1 MRIEARTKTYDFSKF
16 VPKQN
21 KKTTCSY
28 FRKVR
33 LDEVLEEIKN
43 YCDLDEASDENE
55 ERMNVIVSTKQI
67 AVYISP
73 PDNGGTTDEDSG
85 DEDTVTLAN
94 CPGNQITAAAEIKD
108 SAPTSQ
114 TSHDR
119 GFQSQ
124 TVKSRKARHWQK
136 KDLPK
141 TGISTEHAT
150 YKPTLADLPRSP
162 AETFELF
169 VDEVVRHLTA
179 QTISY
184 AAQSENHQ
192 FSMSCDEIRIFIK
205 ILLLSG
211 YCSVL
216 RRKLYWSNEP
226 DSHSVI

>member
-1 MRIEARTKTYDFSKF
+1 M
-16 VPKQN
+16 
-21 KKTTCSY
+21 
-28 FRKVR
+28 
-33 LDEVLEEIKN
+33 DEVLEEIEK
-43 YCDLDEASDENE
+43 YCNSDEASDENE
-55 ERMNVIVSTKQI
+55 EQMNVIVSTKQI

-73 PDNGGTTDEDSG
+73 PDNGGITDEDSG

-94 CPGNQITAAAEIKD
+94 LSGNQITAAVEIKD

-124 TVKSRKARHWQK
+124 TAKSHKACHWQK

-150 YKPTLADLPRSP
+150 YKPTPADLPRLP
-162 AETFELF
+162 AETFELL
-169 VDEVVRHLTA
+169 VDEEVVRHLTA

-184 AAQSENHQ
+184 AVQSGNHQ
-192 FSMSCDEIRIFIK
+192 FSMSCNEMRTFIG

-211 YCSVL
+211 YCSISSKNFIGL
-216 RRKLYWSNEP
+216 TNLIHTINW
-226 DSHSVI
+226 

>member
-1 MRIEARTKTYDFSKF
+1 MVLSIEAQIKTYDFFKF

-21 KKTTCSY
+21 KKTTCLY

-33 LDEVLEEIKN
+33 LDEVLEEIEK
-43 YCDLDEASDENE
+43 YCDSDEASDENE
-55 ERMNVIVSTKQI
+55 EQMNVIVSTIQI

-73 PDNGGTTDEDSG
+73 PDNEGITDEDSG
-85 DEDTVTLAN
+85 DEDTITLAN
-94 CPGNQITAAAEIKD
+94 LSGNQITPAAEIKLF
-108 SAPTSQ
+108 AKLLR

-124 TVKSRKARHWQK
+124 TAKSRKARHWQK

-150 YKPTLADLPRSP
+150 YKPTSADLPRLP

-169 VDEVVRHLTA
+169 VDEEVVRHLTA

-184 AAQSENHQ
+184 AAQSGNYQ
-192 FSMSCDEIRIFIK
+192 FSMSCDEMRTFIAGLHNSK
-205 ILLLSG
+205 IARATLTTENLP
-211 YCSVL
+211 
-216 RRKLYWSNEP
+216 RAA
-226 DSHSVI
+226 